1 MTVTLIMA
9 TEGRAPRRDFA
20 AVGRQAVGP
29 DHFHVEARHA
39 PRDAVE
45 DVGFAFPDKEVEF
58 VEVGSAHRDRFNKP
72 VVRRP
77 GT

>member
-1 MTVTLIMA
+1 LLW
-9 TEGRAPRRDFA
+9 RR
-20 AVGRQAVGP
+20 QPIGP

-58 VEVGSAHRDRFNKP
+58 VEMGGGTHVDQSAIQ
-72 VVRRP
+72 
-77 GT
+77 